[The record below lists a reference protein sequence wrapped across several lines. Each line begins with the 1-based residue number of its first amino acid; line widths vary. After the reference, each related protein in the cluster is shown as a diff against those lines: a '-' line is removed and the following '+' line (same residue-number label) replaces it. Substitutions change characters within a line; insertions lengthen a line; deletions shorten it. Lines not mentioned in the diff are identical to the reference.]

1 MRIGEFEI
9 NEPLPELRNI
19 RAVAMLRPWIDVGR
33 VGTLALRKLEQHFG
47 AKELGRLARPGNFF
61 DFTRYRP
68 RLRIVEGRR
77 VFTTPNSVV
86 HYAHDD
92 ENDQDYL
99 FMHLREPHAI
109 GEDYADAIVTLL
121 RHFDV
126 TEYCRIGGFYDS
138 VPHTRPI
145 LVTGT
150 LGEEQE
156 EQAKGLIS
164 VRKNTYQGPTSIVN
178 LVAEVLTQVEV
189 PTSSLM
195 SHLPQYVQLD
205 EDHMGASRL
214 LEVLSAVYGF
224 PAALADRSRGEQQ
237 YKDISRAVESNS
249 EVQTL
254 IAQLEKYYDRVLA
267 GSQPAE
273 DVAFSPDVEKFL
285 SEMGERLDRE
295 QEGRDD

>member
-1 MRIGEFEI
+1 MRISEFEI
-9 NEPLPELRNI
+9 KEPVPELRNI
-19 RAVAMLRPWIDVGR
+19 RAIAMLRPWIDVGR
-33 VGTLALRKLEQHFG
+33 VGTLALRKLEQHFE
-47 AKELGRLARPGNFF
+47 AKELGRLTRPGNFF

-68 RLRIVEGRR
+68 RLRIIEGSR
-77 VFTTPNSVV
+77 VFTTPNSVI
-86 HYAHDD
+86 HYAHDG

-99 FMHLREPHAI
+99 FLHLREPHAV

-145 LVTGT
+145 LVTGA
-150 LGEEQE
+150 LSEEQE

-195 SHLPQYVQLD
+195 GHLPQYVQLD

-224 PAALADRSRGEQQ
+224 PSALADSTRGEQQ
-237 YKDISRAVESNS
+237 YKDISRAVENNS
-249 EVQTL
+249 EVKTL
-254 IAQLEKYYDRVLA
+254 ISQLEKYYDRVLA

-273 DVAFSPDVEKFL
+273 DVSFSPDVEKFL
-285 SEMGERLDRE
+285 SEMGDRLNPE
-295 QEGRDD
+295 QDGRDD

>member
-33 VGTLALRKLEQHFG
+33 VGTLALRKLEQHFE

-178 LVAEVLTQVEV
+178 LVAEVLTQMEV

-224 PAALADRSRGEQQ
+224 PAALADRTRGEQQ
-237 YKDISRAVESNS
+237 YKDISRAVENNS

-273 DVAFSPDVEKFL
+273 DTAFSPDVEKFL